1 VRRVAYP
8 LWIWQRLTTMSLRKK
23 TKQTL
28 CFYCM
33 VTAKR
38 RKREIGASF
47 HGLKPMATIGKS
59 LRDWNRPAGPVR
71 NKRLASAAA
80 KSILSGQ

>member
-33 VTAKR
+33 
-38 RKREIGASF
+38 
-47 HGLKPMATIGKS
+47 
-59 LRDWNRPAGPVR
+59 D
-71 NKRLASAAA
+71 AA
-80 KSILSGQ
+80 